1 MPSSC
6 QAGESVGHL
15 VRFVGHIDSHR
26 PGLPYSPPGYRQRG
40 PPAGFREKPEWTAR
54 HPATSGRWVSILV
67 LVDLHLRALRT
78 ATTVPIWTI
87 TALQHRDPIHDCQR
101 VADVSRGPNHRAAPQ
116 FCTSCE
122 EIARINIYTCCRNYR
137 DKKQRSAISRQQS
150 AKNKKGDLLTPEHP
164 ENL

>member
-54 HPATSGRWVSILV
+54 HPATSGRRVSILV
-67 LVDLHLRALRT
+67 LVDLHLRALQT
-78 ATTVPIWTI
+78 ATTVPLWTI
-87 TALQHRDPIHDCQR
+87 TALQHRDPVHDRQG
-101 VADVSRGPNHRAAPQ
+101 VADVSRGVNQRAVLP

-122 EIARINIYTCCRNYR
+122 ETAGEIYIPVV
-137 DKKQRSAISRQQS
+137 AITATKSSVQQS
-150 AKNKKGDLLTPEHP
+150 ADSSQLNNDKADRLM
-164 ENL
+164 